1 MGEAQAAIKKKM
13 ENKEVIKE
21 LIETK
26 GATVLLGNGY
36 NRRISDVRKDKALQI
51 PPSWEDLVVKVND
64 SLGTRL
70 VISEGGGI
78 TNPEL
83 FTAVSLAYDE
93 VHGGGRHSILNVHR
107 AVAKLLVK
115 ETARCVEIDE
125 IQAIAQTLKKW
136 DIPVITT
143 NYDKQ
148 LEMCLGLNKYKTGYL
163 RNTSLYYPVNCYYS
177 DKKLEEDKL
186 DKQFAIWHCNGVVDY
201 VESLRL
207 DLCDYCNYTAWLKK
221 CVPMYGGTVNNEAI
235 FRNSWLWPFF
245 NNKLIIVGLSLDPS
259 EFFLRWLLIRR
270 HVWRKEEKGE
280 DMHGYFLCGKD
291 DKRCLAQKAFLGSVG
306 IKILEYDLRGQIY
319 EELFGVGI

>member
-13 ENKEVIKE
+13 ENTEVIKE

-51 PPSWEDLVVKVND
+51 PPSWEKLVVKVNE
-64 SLGTRL
+64 SLETRL
-70 VISEGGGI
+70 VISEGSGI

-93 VHGGGRHSILNVHR
+93 IHGRGRHSILHVHS
-107 AVAKLLVK
+107 AVAELLVK

-148 LEMCLGLNKYKTGYL
+148 LEMCLGLDKYKTGYL

-177 DKKLEEDKL
+177 DKKLDEDKL

-201 VESLRL
+201 VKSLRL

-245 NNKLIIVGLSLDPS
+245 NNKLIIVGLSLGPS

-280 DMHGYFLCGKD
+280 DMHGYYLRGKD
-291 DKRCLAQKAFLGSVG
+291 DDLSLGQEAFLRSVG
-306 IKILEYDLRGQIY
+306 IKVLEYEFRGQIY